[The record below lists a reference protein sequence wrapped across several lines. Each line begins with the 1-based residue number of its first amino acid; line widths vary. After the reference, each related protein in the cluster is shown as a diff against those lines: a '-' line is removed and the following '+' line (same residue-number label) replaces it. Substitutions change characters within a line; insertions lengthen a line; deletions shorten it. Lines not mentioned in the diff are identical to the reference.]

1 MLPITIHHNGR
12 TTTPNSSRRSTSAKT
27 DYLDLLEL
35 FPATLVRDAGR
46 YTKQDIAKPSH

>member
-1 MLPITIHHNGR
+1 MDGQQLQIRLVGVLSQR
-12 TTTPNSSRRSTSAKT
+12 LT